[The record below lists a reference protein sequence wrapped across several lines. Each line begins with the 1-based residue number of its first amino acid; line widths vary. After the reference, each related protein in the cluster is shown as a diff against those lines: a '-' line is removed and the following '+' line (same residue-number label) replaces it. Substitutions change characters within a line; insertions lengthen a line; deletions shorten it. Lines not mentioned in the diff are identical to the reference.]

1 MSIGNFL
8 TALWQHGIDPIE
20 IMMLERFGLI
30 AVPTILAI
38 GFVMLGL
45 FFLSSRVDDRR
56 HHVEFSHK
64 GIGLSADSEN
74 ITRLEKKPSTM
85 VALVLVF
92 FIGSFG
98 VFYLAPVLGMALSLM
113 VLVSSLIIFE
123 SFRWFLVVQFVL
135 WLCSLG
141 VTVFLLNKRSVGSW
155 YKVH

>member
-1 MSIGNFL
+1 MHIVNFV
-8 TALWQHGIDPIE
+8 TELWQYGLDHLKFMI
-20 IMMLERFGLI
+20 LERVGLV
-30 AVPTILAI
+30 AVPIMFAI
-38 GFVMLGL
+38 GFSMLGL
-45 FFLSSRVDDRR
+45 MFLSARVNDRC
-56 HHVEFSHK
+56 HHVEFSRK
-64 GIGLSADSEN
+64 GIGSAADPEN
-74 ITRLEKKPSTM
+74 IMRLEKKPSTM
-85 VALVLVF
+85 VALILVF

-155 YKVH
+155 YKVQ